1 MKASASLTN
10 RQKARPPAHT
20 KLTVLGSTGSI
31 GLNTL
36 DIVRQ
41 FPQKFRIEALS
52 CRNSIERLVEQIKEF
67 KPRLV
72 CVDTNEQVREL
83 RETFGRGNSGPE
95 TVFVWG
101 AEGLAQISSDPE
113 VDLVVAGIVG
123 AAGLGPTFSAVEAGK
138 TVAVANKEP
147 LVMAGELFVK
157 TAKKTGAKLL
167 PTDSEHNAIFQALHD
182 EPPERIARLILTA
195 SGGPFRDLPLEEFE
209 KITLAEALNHPNW
222 EMGRKI
228 SIDSATMMN
237 KGLEIIEAHWLFNTP
252 VEKIDVL
259 MQRESIIHSMVE
271 FIDGSFL
278 AQMGLPDMRVPI
290 AYCLSWPERLP
301 LKIPRMDPVSLKKL
315 HFEAIDPNRFPCLS
329 ISVKA
334 AKQGGGSP
342 AVLNGANEEVVYAFS
357 NEEIRFVDIA
367 KTLASV
373 MRKLDETL
381 QQTATDF
388 ADEIPNF
395 LLNIKSLEDAV
406 QADQWG
412 REQARKVLD
421 IGRKVR

>member
-1 MKASASLTN
+1 MKPSASLSNSPETQDSV
-10 RQKARPPAHT
+10 QK
-20 KLTVLGSTGSI
+20 KLTILGSTGSI

-36 DIVRQ
+36 DIIRQ

-52 CRNSIERLVEQIKEF
+52 CRNSIESLSEQIKEF

-72 CVDTNEQVREL
+72 CVDTAKQASEL
-83 RETFGRGNSGPE
+83 RESFSNGKSGPE

-101 AEGLAQISSDPE
+101 TEGLKQISSDPE

-123 AAGLGPTFSAVEAGK
+123 AAGLEPTFAAVEAGK
-138 TVAVANKEP
+138 IVAVANKEP
-147 LVMAGELFVK
+147 LVMAGELFIQ

-182 EPPERIARLILTA
+182 EPPERIAKLILTA
-195 SGGPFRDLPLEEFE
+195 SGGPFRDLPLDEFE

-228 SIDSATMMN
+228 TIDSATMMN

-252 VEKIDVL
+252 VDKIDVL

-290 AYCLSWPERLP
+290 AYCLGWPERLP
-301 LKIPRMDPVSLKKL
+301 LKIPRLDPVALNAL
-315 HFEAIDPNRFPCLS
+315 HFEAIDEQRFPCLPLS
-329 ISVKA
+329 LKV
-334 AKQGGGSP
+334 AKQGGGAP
-342 AVLNGANEEVVYAFS
+342 AVLNGANEKVVAAFL

-367 KTLASV
+367 NILASV
-373 MRKLDETL
+373 MQDFDETL
-381 QQTATDF
+381 EQTAQDSL
-388 ADEIPNF
+388 ADIPDF
-395 LLNIKSLEDAV
+395 LLKIKTLEDAL

-412 REQARKVLD
+412 REQAGKVL
-421 IGRKVR
+421 KHLH

>member
-1 MKASASLTN
+1 MKPSASLSNSPETQDSV
-10 RQKARPPAHT
+10 QK
-20 KLTVLGSTGSI
+20 KLTILGSTGSI

-36 DIVRQ
+36 DIIRQ

-52 CRNSIERLVEQIKEF
+52 CRNSIESLSEQIKEF

-72 CVDTNEQVREL
+72 CVDTAKQASEL
-83 RETFGRGNSGPE
+83 RESFRNGNSGPE
-95 TVFVWG
+95 TEFVCG
-101 AEGLAQISSDPE
+101 TEGLKQISSDPE

-123 AAGLGPTFSAVEAGK
+123 AAGLEPTFAAVEAGK
-138 TVAVANKEP
+138 IVAVANKEP
-147 LVMAGELFVK
+147 LVMAGELFIQ

-182 EPPERIARLILTA
+182 EPPERIAKLILTA
-195 SGGPFRDLPLEEFE
+195 SGGPFRDLPLDEFE

-228 SIDSATMMN
+228 TIDSATMMN

-252 VEKIDVL
+252 VDKIDVL

-290 AYCLSWPERLP
+290 AYCLGWPERLP
-301 LKIPRMDPVSLKKL
+301 LKIPRLDPVSLIAL
-315 HFEAIDPNRFPCLS
+315 HFEAIDEQRFPCLPLS
-329 ISVKA
+329 LKV
-334 AKQGGGSP
+334 AKQGGGAP
-342 AVLNGANEEVVYAFS
+342 AVLNGANEKVVAAFL

-367 KTLASV
+367 NILASV
-373 MRKLDETL
+373 MQGFDETL
-381 QQTATDF
+381 ELTAQDSL
-388 ADEIPNF
+388 ADIPDF
-395 LLNIKSLEDAV
+395 LLKIKTLEDAL

-412 REQARKVLD
+412 REQAGKVL
-421 IGRKVR
+421 KHVH